1 MSNNPAKP
9 AGGSGM
15 PLEAFI
21 EDARNLDADQF
32 AERFGSGFLM
42 VTAASTGGRRGSTS
56 TVVVLDSE
64 DDSGGRTAGISV
76 VIHSLRPR
84 DGSGGH
90 LVTIG
95 REPNHDVVVP
105 DVSVSRFHAFAKQEA
120 GGGFLI
126 QDAGSTNGTT
136 VNGNSVMARGAGE
149 PTRLTPGD
157 NVKFGRVELTFADAK
172 AVREFALQAAA

>member
-1 MSNNPAKP
+1 MSNNPAKS

-21 EDARNLDADQF
+21 EDARNLDAEEF

-42 VTAASTGGRRGSTS
+42 AMAASTGGLRGSTS
-56 TVVVLDSE
+56 TVLVLDSE
-64 DDSGGRTAGISV
+64 PDSGARTAGISV
-76 VIHSLRPR
+76 VIHALRPR

-105 DVSVSRFHAFAKQEA
+105 DLSVSRFHAFAKQEA
-120 GGGFLI
+120 NGDFLI
-126 QDAGSTNGTT
+126 QDAGSSNGTT

-157 NVKFGRVELTFADAK
+157 TVKFGRVELTFADAK